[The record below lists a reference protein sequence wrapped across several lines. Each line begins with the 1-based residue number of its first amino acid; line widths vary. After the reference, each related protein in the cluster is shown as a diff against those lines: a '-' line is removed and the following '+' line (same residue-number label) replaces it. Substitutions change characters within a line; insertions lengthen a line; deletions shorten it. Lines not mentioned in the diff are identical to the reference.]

1 MDALLPSN
9 SGERRTLADIIFAK
23 LESGETNG
31 VNIVQKVQQGTDQI
45 LVAQAILSSFLDQE
59 HPDPA
64 LGLDPR
70 LVESYSKYVYPRS
83 RNVVY

>member
-1 MDALLPSN
+1 MDSGDIQALDALLPSN

-31 VNIVQKVQQGTDQI
+31 VNVVHRVQQGMDQI
-45 LVAQAILSSFLDQE
+45 LIAWAIISWFLDQE

-70 LVESYSKYVYPRS
+70 LVESYSK
-83 RNVVY
+83 